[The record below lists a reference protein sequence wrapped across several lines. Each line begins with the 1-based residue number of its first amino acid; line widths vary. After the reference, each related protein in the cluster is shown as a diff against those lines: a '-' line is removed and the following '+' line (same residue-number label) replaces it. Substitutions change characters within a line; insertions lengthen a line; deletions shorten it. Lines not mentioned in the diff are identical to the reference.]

1 MKTQT
6 SFWEYSQW
14 LAPSDVIVVGSGI
27 VGLTAA
33 LVLKE
38 REPALKITVVERGA
52 LPSGASTRNA
62 GFACFGSI
70 SELMDDLE
78 QSSAQE
84 VFALAEKRLRGLVRL
99 RERLGDEHIEYEALG
114 GYEVF
119 NQEEQ
124 FMTCADQLSFF
135 NRQLQTITGLEQTYS
150 IEDQEI
156 PRFGFAGVQHLIINR
171 GEGQINTGR
180 MMIALLEKVRQAGV
194 KVLTGLDIINY
205 QENEKGIVLNSSTG
219 YQLQTHQLLVCTNG
233 FARQLLPELDVEPA
247 RAQVLIT
254 EPIEGLSI
262 RGAFHY
268 DKGYY
273 YFRNVGNRILFGG
286 GRNLDFKA
294 ETTIDHNLTDLI
306 QNRLDQLLHDMIL
319 PGINYTVAMRWAGTM
334 GLGKR
339 KQPIVESVTSAISC
353 AVRMG
358 GMGIAL
364 GSLTG
369 EEAAELVLKKL
380 QST

>member
-1 MKTQT
+1 LKTQQ
-6 SFWEYSQW
+6 SFWEYSEW

-33 LVLKE
+33 LILKE
-38 REPALKITVVERGA
+38 REPALKVTVVERGA

-70 SELMDDLE
+70 SELIDDLE
-78 QSSAQE
+78 RSSEQE
-84 VFALAEKRLRGLVRL
+84 VFALAEKRLLGLVRL
-99 RERLGDEHIEYEALG
+99 RERLGDENIEFENWG
-114 GYEVF
+114 GYDVF

-124 FMTCADQLSFF
+124 FMACADQISFF
-135 NRQLQTITGLEQTYS
+135 NRQLKTITGLEQTYS

-180 MMIALLEKVRQAGV
+180 MMVALLDKVQHVGV
-194 KVLTGLDIINY
+194 KILTGLDIINY
-205 QENEKGIVLNSSTG
+205 QEEEKGIVLDTSMG
-219 YQLQTHQLLVCTNG
+219 YQLQTRQLLVCTNG
-233 FARQLLPELDVEPA
+233 FARQLLPNLDVEPA

-254 EPIEGLSI
+254 EPIRNLSI

-273 YFRNVGNRILFGG
+273 YFRNVGNRILLGG
-286 GRNLDFKA
+286 GRNLDFKG
-294 ETTIDHNLTDLI
+294 ETTTEHNLTDLI
-306 QNRLDQLLHDMIL
+306 QNRLDQLLYNMIL
-319 PGINYTVAMRWAGTM
+319 PGVNYTIDMRWAGTM

-339 KQPIVESVTSAISC
+339 KQPIIESITSAVSC

-380 QST
+380 QNT